1 MVVSALQ
8 PAEATSLSTSF
19 SNTSLLDQTVEE
31 VLGMMMGVPVSVSDT
46 TVAPS
51 NAPVT
56 ITGVIGLAGA
66 LSGAFSVVI
75 NEFGAR
81 QITAS
86 MMGMD
91 EVPTIDDT
99 VLDGIGEITNILAG
113 AWKLKVPSLSS
124 ACLLSVPTVVT
135 GTQYD
140 VHRKS
145 STFKL
150 SRSYRFNDSA
160 FTITIC
166 GEQP

>member
-1 MVVSALQ
+1 MVESPTLQSAE
-8 PAEATSLSTSF
+8 PASLGTLSDA
-19 SNTSLLDQTVEE
+19 SLLDQTVEE
-31 VLGMMMGVPVSVSDT
+31 VLGMMMGVPVAVSDT
-46 TVAPS
+46 TVTPS
-51 NAPVT
+51 NSPIT

-75 NEFGAR
+75 NEIGAR

-86 MMGMD
+86 MMGM
-91 EVPTIDDT
+91 EITALDDT
-99 VLDGIGEITNILAG
+99 VLDGIGEITNILSG
-113 AWKLKVPSLSS
+113 AWKLKIPSLSS

-145 STFKL
+145 FSFKL

-166 GEQP
+166 GEQA